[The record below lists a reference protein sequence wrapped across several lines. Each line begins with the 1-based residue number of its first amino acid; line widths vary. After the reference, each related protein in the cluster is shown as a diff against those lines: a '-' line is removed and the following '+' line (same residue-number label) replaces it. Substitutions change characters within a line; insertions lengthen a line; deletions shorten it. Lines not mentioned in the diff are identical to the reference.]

1 MKVCKL
7 CNIKKPFSEF
17 NKDSVGKNGL
27 KSRCRKCS
35 NQIAIEHYN
44 KNKVKYQLKTKEWTL
59 NNKKQHQSSQQNWRK
74 NNPKYINQYQNQR
87 LKEDI
92 LYKVS
97 HNIRARTYDI
107 FKKKGLVK
115 DQTSLNM
122 VGIEGNK
129 LIEYIESKWTN
140 GMNWNNYG
148 KNINN
153 EWSIDHIIPLA
164 SANTIKELKILYHYT
179 NLQPLWHIE
188 NLKKLNK
195 IL

>member
-1 MKVCKL
+1 M
-7 CNIKKPFSEF
+7 F
-17 NKDSVGKNGL
+17 
-27 KSRCRKCS
+27 
-35 NQIAIEHYN
+35 
-44 KNKVKYQLKTKEWTL
+44 
-59 NNKKQHQSSQQNWRK
+59 
-74 NNPKYINQYQNQR
+74 KYINQYQNQR

-115 DQTSLNM
+115 DQTSLNIL
-122 VGIEGNK
+122 GIEGNK

-140 GMNWNNYG
+140 GMNWGNYG
-148 KNINN
+148 KNVNN
-153 EWSIDHIIPLA
+153 EWSIDHIIPLS
-164 SANTIKELKILYHYT
+164 SANTIKELKILCHYT